1 MEVNKKK
8 CSLQEHNSTNA
19 IIYCEACK
27 VYMCNKCENLHTK
40 LFPYHKVFKSD
51 KDINE
56 ILIEHCQEEGHYN
69 KLEYFCKSHNQLC
82 CAACIAKIKKNQNGK
97 HKDCE
102 VCIIEDIKE
111 EKKNKIKE
119 NIKYLEELS
128 NSVQN
133 SIQELKNIYN
143 SINGKKEEVK
153 LKIQRIFTKLR
164 NELNNR
170 ENKLLS
176 HVEQK
181 FNIFNDEKFV
191 KKCENLPQKIKKSL
205 DVVKNID
212 KEGKDDNIIQF
223 INNCSNIE
231 NNIQDIID
239 INKRIKI
246 YKKYNNIK
254 FKFYPEDELIINKFL
269 ENINHF
275 GKVEKDDYEEIENPW
290 SYERFKYDNIFYYT
304 LTNNNYIAE
313 KTTGNDYIHLIK
325 SIYKFKKD
333 KKYKLIYIP
342 VINTKGDFD
351 IGFADFTVSNNCCRL
366 KFNNSVGVTNN
377 GLIIKKKKKNPDLKL
392 ESGTKYEFLIDI
404 SQNSFTL
411 KINDEEK
418 GNYNINFSDNI
429 YAHAAI
435 RNVGNSVSIKTYEK

>member
-1 MEVNKKK
+1 MPE
-8 CSLQEHNSTNA
+8 
-19 IIYCEACK
+19 
-27 VYMCNKCENLHTK
+27 
-40 LFPYHKVFKSD
+40 
-51 KDINE
+51 
-56 ILIEHCQEEGHYN
+56 
-69 KLEYFCKSHNQLC
+69 
-82 CAACIAKIKKNQNGK
+82 
-97 HKDCE
+97 
-102 VCIIEDIKE
+102 
-111 EKKNKIKE
+111 
-119 NIKYLEELS
+119 
-128 NSVQN
+128 
-133 SIQELKNIYN
+133 
-143 SINGKKEEVK
+143 
-153 LKIQRIFTKLR
+153 
-164 NELNNR
+164 
-170 ENKLLS
+170 
-176 HVEQK
+176 
-181 FNIFNDEKFV
+181 
-191 KKCENLPQKIKKSL
+191 KIKKSL

-269 ENINHF
+269 ENINNF

-377 GLIIKKKKKNPDLKL
+377 GLIINNSIKNPDLKL